1 MLTPCQEL
9 IISLK
14 FWAFDSSA
22 GMVGWGCSTQDALFS
37 IQSLVSTFDTKEK
50 AMAFLTSAEFLT
62 LKLMSSSRKI
72 KVESDPK
79 VRNADIAKAL
89 KIISDKVYELP
100 LHTQLITW
108 GMGKNID
115 AEIRSDNRL
124 EIDKVKVN
132 K

>member
-1 MLTPCQEL
+1 MPRAKYIPKGL
-9 IISLK
+9 
-14 FWAFDSSA
+14 SSA
-22 GMVGWGCSTQDALFS
+22 TSAGRVGWGCSTQDALFS
-37 IQSLVSTFDTKEK
+37 IQSLVSTFDTKKGNGLSNIGRVSDPEID
-50 AMAFLTSAEFLT
+50 LLVE
-62 LKLMSSSRKI
+62 KI

-79 VRNADIAKAL
+79 VRNADIDKDL
-89 KIISDKVYELP
+89 KIISDNVYELP

-108 GMGKNID
+108 GMGKNMD

>member
-1 MLTPCQEL
+1 M
-9 IISLK
+9 
-14 FWAFDSSA
+14 
-22 GMVGWGCSTQDALFS
+22 
-37 IQSLVSTFDTKEK
+37 
-50 AMAFLTSAEFLT
+50 
-62 LKLMSSSRKI
+62 
-72 KVESDPK
+72 
-79 VRNADIAKAL
+79 